1 MKNVIKRAL
10 VTSLAL
16 IMLISMFSCK
26 KNGENESV
34 EPIDFAAMS
43 DDELKSYAELGEYKL
58 MTLKQGSSSKGEAV
72 WAAVKKNATVRS
84 YPEQQVSYYVS
95 QIEAQYAYYAEEAGI
110 SYKEMLR
117 EVGATEE
124 SIRSEAESMATDD
137 IICELVCRDADITL
151 REDEKS
157 KFFEKYVEKFVADY
171 GYSREYVKENMQD
184 EIYESMLYD
193 KTTEF
198 LITNNQFE

>member
-1 MKNVIKRAL
+1 MKNVIKRAI
-10 VTSLAL
+10 VISLAL

-26 KNGENESV
+26 KDGENESV
-34 EPIDFAAMS
+34 EPVDFAAMS

-58 MTLKQGSSSKGEAV
+58 MTLKQGSSPKGEV
-72 WAAVKKNATVRS
+72 FWAAVKKNATVRD

-95 QIEAQYAYYAEEAGI
+95 QIKAQYAYYAEEAGI

-117 EVGATEE
+117 EVGATDE
-124 SIRSEAESMATDD
+124 SIRSEAESMAADD
-137 IICELVCRDADITL
+137 VIYELVRRDADIML

-157 KFFEKYVEKFVADY
+157 KFFEKYVEKYVEDY
-171 GYSREYVKENMQD
+171 GYSREYVVENMTD
-184 EIYESMLYD
+184 EIYDSMLYD

-198 LITNNQFE
+198 LIAYNYFE

>member
-26 KNGENESV
+26 KSDENESA
-34 EPIDFAAMS
+34 EPVDFAAMS

-58 MTLKQGSSSKGEAV
+58 MTLKQGSSPKGEVV
-72 WAAVKKNATVRS
+72 WAAVKKNATVKD

-95 QIEAQYAYYAEEAGI
+95 QIKAQYAYYAEEAGI

-117 EVGATEE
+117 EVGATDE
-124 SIRSEAESMATDD
+124 SIRSEAESMAADD
-137 IICELVCRDADITL
+137 VIYELVRRDAKITL
-151 REDEKS
+151 RSDEKS
-157 KFFEKYVEKFVADY
+157 KFFEKYVEKYVEDY
-171 GYSREYVKENMQD
+171 GYSREYVVENMTD
-184 EIYESMLYD
+184 EIYDSMLYD

-198 LITNNQFE
+198 LIAYNYFE

>member
-34 EPIDFAAMS
+34 EPVDFVAMS

-72 WAAVKKNATVRS
+72 WAAVKENATVRD

-124 SIRSEAESMATDD
+124 SIRSEAEAMATDD
-137 IICELVCRDADITL
+137 VIYELVRRDADITL
-151 REDEKS
+151 SEDEKS

>member
-10 VTSLAL
+10 VTLLAL

-26 KNGENESV
+26 KNSENESV
-34 EPIDFAAMS
+34 EPVDFAAMS

-58 MTLKQGSSSKGEAV
+58 MTLKQGSSPKGEVV
-72 WAAVKKNATVRS
+72 WAAVKGNATVRS

-95 QIEAQYAYYAEEAGI
+95 QIKAQYAYYAEEAGI

-117 EVGATEE
+117 EVGATDE

-137 IICELVCRDADITL
+137 VIYELVRRDADITL

-157 KFFEKYVEKFVADY
+157 KFFEKYVGKYVEDY
-171 GYSREYVKENMQD
+171 GYSREYVVENMTD
-184 EIYESMLYD
+184 EIYDSMLYD

-198 LITNNQFE
+198 LIAYNYFE

>member
-1 MKNVIKRAL
+1 MKNVVKRAL
-10 VTSLAL
+10 VTLLAL

-26 KNGENESV
+26 KSDENESA
-34 EPIDFAAMS
+34 EPVDFAAMS
-43 DDELKSYAELGEYKL
+43 DDELKSYAELGEYML
-58 MTLKQGSSSKGEAV
+58 MTLKQGSSPKGEVV
-72 WAAVKKNATVRS
+72 WAAVKKNATVKD

-95 QIEAQYAYYAEEAGI
+95 QIKAQYAYYAEEAGI

-117 EVGATEE
+117 EVGATDE

-137 IICELVCRDADITL
+137 VIYELVRRDADITL

-157 KFFEKYVEKFVADY
+157 KFFEKYVEKYVEDY
-171 GYSREYVKENMQD
+171 GYSREYVVENMTD
-184 EIYESMLYD
+184 EIYDSMLYD

-198 LITNNQFE
+198 LIAYNYFE

>member
-10 VTSLAL
+10 VTLLAL

-26 KNGENESV
+26 KDGENQSV
-34 EPIDFAAMS
+34 EPVDFAAMS

-58 MTLKQGSSSKGEAV
+58 MTLKQGISPKGEVV
-72 WAAVKKNATVRS
+72 WAAVKKNATVRD
-84 YPEQQVSYYVS
+84 YPKQQVSYYVS
-95 QIEAQYAYYAEEAGI
+95 QIKAQYAYYAEEAGI

-117 EVGATEE
+117 EVGATDE
-124 SIRSEAESMATDD
+124 SIRSEAESMAADD
-137 IICELVCRDADITL
+137 VIYELVRRDADITL

>member
-26 KNGENESV
+26 KDGENESV
-34 EPIDFAAMS
+34 EPVDFAAMS

-58 MTLKQGSSSKGEAV
+58 MTLKQGSSSKGEVV

-95 QIEAQYAYYAEEAGI
+95 QIKAQYAYYAEEAGI

-117 EVGATEE
+117 EVGATDE
-124 SIRSEAESMATDD
+124 SIRSEAESMAADD
-137 IICELVCRDADITL
+137 VIYELVRRDADITL

-157 KFFEKYVEKFVADY
+157 KFFEKYVEKFVDDY

>member
-10 VTSLAL
+10 LASLAL

-26 KNGENESV
+26 KDGENESV
-34 EPIDFAAMS
+34 EPVDFAAMS

-58 MTLKQGSSSKGEAV
+58 MTLKQGSSPKGEVV
-72 WAAVKKNATVRS
+72 WAAVKKNATVRD

-95 QIEAQYAYYAEEAGI
+95 QIKAQYAYYAEEAGI

-117 EVGATEE
+117 EVGATDE
-124 SIRSEAESMATDD
+124 SIRSEAESMAADD
-137 IICELVCRDADITL
+137 VIYELVRRDADITL

-157 KFFEKYVEKFVADY
+157 KFFEKYVEKYVEDY
-171 GYSREYVKENMQD
+171 GYSREYVVENMTD
-184 EIYESMLYD
+184 EIYDSMLYD

-198 LITNNQFE
+198 LIAYNYFE

>member
-26 KNGENESV
+26 KSDENESA
-34 EPIDFAAMS
+34 EPVDFAAMS

-58 MTLKQGSSSKGEAV
+58 MTLKQGSSPKGEVV
-72 WAAVKKNATVRS
+72 WAAVKGNATVRA

-95 QIEAQYAYYAEEAGI
+95 QIKAQYAYYAEEAGI

-117 EVGATEE
+117 EVGATDE
-124 SIRSEAESMATDD
+124 SIRSEAESMAADD
-137 IICELVCRDADITL
+137 VIYELVRRDAKITL
-151 REDEKS
+151 RSDEKS
-157 KFFEKYVEKFVADY
+157 KFFEKYVEKYVEDY
-171 GYSREYVKENMQD
+171 GYSREYVVENMTD
-184 EIYESMLYD
+184 EIYDSMLYD

-198 LITNNQFE
+198 LIAYNYFE

>member
-10 VTSLAL
+10 LASLAL

-26 KNGENESV
+26 KDGENESV
-34 EPIDFAAMS
+34 EPVDFAAMS

-58 MTLKQGSSSKGEAV
+58 MTLKQGSSPKGEVV
-72 WAAVKKNATVRS
+72 WAAVKKNATVRD

-95 QIEAQYAYYAEEAGI
+95 QIKAQYAYYAEEAGI

-117 EVGATEE
+117 EVGATDE
-124 SIRSEAESMATDD
+124 SIRFEAESMATDD
-137 IICELVCRDADITL
+137 VIYELVRRDADITL

-157 KFFEKYVEKFVADY
+157 KFFEKYVGKYVEDY
-171 GYSREYVKENMQD
+171 GYSREYVVENMTD
-184 EIYESMLYD
+184 EIYDSMLYD

>member
-26 KNGENESV
+26 KDGENESV
-34 EPIDFAAMS
+34 EPVDFAAMS

-58 MTLKQGSSSKGEAV
+58 MTLKQGSSPKGEVV
-72 WAAVKKNATVRS
+72 WAAVKKNATVKD

-95 QIEAQYAYYAEEAGI
+95 QIKAQYAYYAEEAGI

-117 EVGATEE
+117 EVGATDE
-124 SIRSEAESMATDD
+124 SIRSEAESMAADD
-137 IICELVCRDADITL
+137 VIYELVRRDADITL

-157 KFFEKYVEKFVADY
+157 KFFEKYVEKYVEDY
-171 GYSREYVKENMQD
+171 GYSREYVVENMTD
-184 EIYESMLYD
+184 EIYDSMLYD

-198 LITNNQFE
+198 LIAYNYFE

>member
-26 KNGENESV
+26 KDGENESV
-34 EPIDFAAMS
+34 EPVDFAAMS
-43 DDELKSYAELGEYKL
+43 DDELKSYAELGEYML
-58 MTLKQGSSSKGEAV
+58 MTLKQGSSPKGEVV
-72 WAAVKKNATVRS
+72 WAAVKKNATVKD

-95 QIEAQYAYYAEEAGI
+95 QIKAQYAYYAEEAGI

-117 EVGATEE
+117 EVGATDE
-124 SIRSEAESMATDD
+124 SIRSEAESMAADD
-137 IICELVCRDADITL
+137 VIYELVRRDAKITL
-151 REDEKS
+151 RSDEKS
-157 KFFEKYVEKFVADY
+157 KFFEKYVEKFVEDY
-171 GYSREYVKENMQD
+171 GYSREYVVENMTD
-184 EIYESMLYD
+184 EIYDSMLYD

-198 LITNNQFE
+198 LIAYNYFE